1 MHRLPASYF
10 IAGLLTLLIAWPAA
24 GQKSGPTPPSR
35 PPSGTSSG
43 TSPGQPSSSVPSSV
57 SQMQTPLYVNGRV
70 LVDGQPVPEPVS
82 VGLNCGTRS
91 LQVIHT
97 DMKGYFQFTL
107 GAGPQGNMDVSASD
121 QTPVGAGMN
130 LPNGMGGYGAAG
142 GLTGCE
148 LQISVA
154 GYQPLT
160 DMITSPAELRTIDV
174 GVLQL
179 RRIAG
184 ASGSAIS
191 VTSLL
196 VPNGARKEFNKGAE
210 DARNN
215 KMDSATQHLEKAV
228 AEYDK
233 YAAAWNELGK
243 IYAAGHQPE
252 KARQAFEKA
261 VAVDPKYI
269 PPYVSLATLSLENQ
283 EYESALEATGKALDL
298 DPSLGAA
305 SFLQAAANLRLNR
318 LDDAEKSGREAEKG
332 PHQNF
337 PQLHAILADVFIQKQ
352 DYPHAA
358 AEMRAYVKEAPK
370 GPFAEQMRKNLEEID
385 KSMAN
390 SETGSH
396 AAPQPETAP

>member
-1 MHRLPASYF
+1 
-10 IAGLLTLLIAWPAA
+10 
-24 GQKSGPTPPSR
+24 
-35 PPSGTSSG
+35 
-43 TSPGQPSSSVPSSV
+43 
-57 SQMQTPLYVNGRV
+57 MQTPLYVNGRV

-91 LQVIHT
+91 LQVIRT
-97 DMKGYFQFTL
+97 DIKGYFQFTL

-121 QTPVGAGMN
+121 QTPTGAGMN
-130 LPNGMGGYGAAG
+130 VPNGFGGYGGSG

-148 LQISVA
+148 LHISVA

-160 DMITSPAELRTIDV
+160 NMITTPADLRTIDV

-184 ASGSAIS
+184 VSGSAIS

-215 KMDSATQHLEKAV
+215 KLDSATQHLEKAV

-243 IYAAGHQPE
+243 IYASGHQPE

-261 VAVDPKYI
+261 VASDPKYI
-269 PPYVSLATLSLENQ
+269 PPYVSLATLSLETEQ
-283 EYESALEATGKALDL
+283 YESALEATGKALDL
-298 DPSLGAA
+298 DPTLGVA
-305 SFLQAAANLRLNR
+305 SFLQAAADFRLNR

-337 PQLHAILADVFIQKQ
+337 PQVHAILADVFLEKQ
-352 DYPHAA
+352 DYRSAA
-358 AEMRAYVKEAPK
+358 AEMRAYIKEAPK
-370 GPFAEQMRKNLEEID
+370 GRFAEQMRKNLEEID

-390 SETGSH
+390 SEAGSPP
-396 AAPQPETAP
+396 ASQPETAP

>member
-10 IAGLLTLLIAWPAA
+10 VAGLLTLMIAGPAA
-24 GQKSGPTPPSR
+24 GQKSGPTAPSR
-35 PPSGTSSG
+35 PPSGSSSG
-43 TSPGQPSSSVPSSV
+43 TSPGQPSNSIPSSS

-82 VGLNCGTRS
+82 VGLNCGTKS
-91 LQVIHT
+91 LQVIRT
-97 DMKGYFQFTL
+97 DLKGYFQFTL

-121 QTPVGAGMN
+121 QTPTGSGLNV
-130 LPNGMGGYGAAG
+130 PNGFGGYGGSG

-148 LQISVA
+148 LHISVA

-160 DMITSPAELRTIDV
+160 NTITTPADLRTIDV

-215 KMDSATQHLEKAV
+215 KLDSATQHLEKAV

-243 IYAAGHQPE
+243 IYASGHQPE

-261 VAVDPKYI
+261 VASDPKYI
-269 PPYVSLATLSLENQ
+269 PPYVSLATLSLETEQ
-283 EYESALEATGKALDL
+283 YESALEATGKALDL
-298 DPSLGAA
+298 DPTLGVA
-305 SFLQAAANLRLNR
+305 SFLQAAANFRLNR

-337 PQLHAILADVFIQKQ
+337 PQLHAILADVFLQKQ
-352 DYPHAA
+352 DYRSAA
-358 AEMRAYVKEAPK
+358 AEMRAYIKEAPK
-370 GPFAEQMRKNLEEID
+370 GPFAEQTRKNLEEID
-385 KSMAN
+385 KSMAK
-390 SETGSH
+390 SEAGSRP
-396 AAPQPETAP
+396 ASEPETAP